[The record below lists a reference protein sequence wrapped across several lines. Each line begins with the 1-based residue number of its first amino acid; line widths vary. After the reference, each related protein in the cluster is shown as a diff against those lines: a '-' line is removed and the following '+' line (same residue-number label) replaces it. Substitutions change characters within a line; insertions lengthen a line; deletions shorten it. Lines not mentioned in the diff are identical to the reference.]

1 MLRKLLKH
9 EFRASGRI
17 MLPMYLIVLLSA
29 AGSNLSIRLAS
40 SDSGSIPASLFSAF
54 VLLLFAAALIG
65 ICIMAVVL
73 MVQRF
78 YKNLL
83 CDEGYIM
90 LTLPVSV
97 HQHIVSK
104 LIASTVWF
112 AATALVVLLGILLVS
127 FDFPFVAT
135 LAKGLRFLARQ
146 LEYLKLLQ
154 TADLI
159 LLTAE
164 GVVIALLSGAVI
176 CLHFYAALAIGHSF
190 SEKKVLLSIIFY
202 FVLQMVMQTLLSL
215 CALGPI
221 ALMLTKLT
229 EGIHFNLRA
238 RAWMDYVHAIVGLT
252 ALITVI
258 QGAVYY
264 LLTAFMLKRRLN
276 LE

>member
-65 ICIMAVVL
+65 ICIMVVVL
-73 MVQRF
+73 MVQCF

-127 FDFPFVAT
+127 FDFPFVAA

-190 SEKKVLLSIIFY
+190 SGKKILLSIAFY
-202 FVLQMVMQTLLSL
+202 FVLQMAMQTLLSL

-229 EGIHFNLRA
+229 EGIHFNLSGRV
-238 RAWMDYVHAIVGLT
+238 WMDYVHAIAGLT

-258 QGAVYY
+258 QGTVYY

>member
-65 ICIMAVVL
+65 ICIMVVVL
-73 MVQRF
+73 MVQCF

-127 FDFPFVAT
+127 FDFPFVAA

-176 CLHFYAALAIGHSF
+176 CLHFYAALAIGHSYP
-190 SEKKVLLSIIFY
+190 EKKVLLSIIFY

-229 EGIHFNLRA
+229 EGIHFNLSGRV
-238 RAWMDYVHAIVGLT
+238 WMDYVHAIAGLT

-258 QGAVYY
+258 QGTVYY

>member
-17 MLPMYLIVLLSA
+17 MLPLYLIVLLTA
-29 AGSNLSIRLAS
+29 AGVNLSIRLGIS
-40 SDSGSIPASLFSAF
+40 NSGSTPAILLSALA
-54 VLLLFAAALIG
+54 LLLFAAALIG
-65 ICIMAVVL
+65 VCVMVMIL

-97 HQHIVSK
+97 HQHIFSK
-104 LIASTVWF
+104 LIASTAWL
-112 AATALVVLLGILLVS
+112 AATALVVLLGILLAS
-127 FDFPFVAT
+127 FDFPVVAAF
-135 LAKGLRFLARQ
+135 AKGLRFFARQ

-154 TADLI
+154 AADLT

-164 GVVIALLSGAVI
+164 GGALALLSAAVT
-176 CLHFYAALAIGHSF
+176 CLQFYAAMAIGHSF
-190 SEKKVLLSIIFY
+190 SEKKILLSVVFY
-202 FVLQMVMQTLLSL
+202 FALQMAMQALLSL
-215 CALGPI
+215 CALGST
-221 ALMLTKLT
+221 ALLLTKLT
-229 EGIHFNLRA
+229 EGIHFDLSG
-238 RAWMDYVHAIVGLT
+238 RAWMDYVHAIAGLT

>member
-40 SDSGSIPASLFSAF
+40 SDSGSIPVSLFSAF

-97 HQHIVSK
+97 HQHIFSK

-127 FDFPFVAT
+127 FDVPFVAA

-229 EGIHFNLRA
+229 EGIHFDLSA
-238 RAWMDYVHAIVGLT
+238 RAWMDYVHAIAGLT

>member
-97 HQHIVSK
+97 HQHIFSK

-127 FDFPFVAT
+127 FDFPFVAA

-229 EGIHFNLRA
+229 EGIHFDLSA
-238 RAWMDYVHAIVGLT
+238 RAWTDYVHAIVGLT
-252 ALITVI
+252 ALITAI

>member
-97 HQHIVSK
+97 HQHIFSK

-127 FDFPFVAT
+127 FDFPFVAA

-164 GVVIALLSGAVI
+164 GGVIALLSGAVI

-190 SEKKVLLSIIFY
+190 SEKKVLLSIAFY

-229 EGIHFNLRA
+229 EGIHFDLSA

-252 ALITVI
+252 ALITAI

>member
-1 MLRKLLKH
+1 
-9 EFRASGRI
+9 

-29 AGSNLSIRLAS
+29 TGSNLSIRLAS

-65 ICIMAVVL
+65 ICIMVVVL

-127 FDFPFVAT
+127 FDFPFVAA

-164 GVVIALLSGAVI
+164 GGVIALLSGAVI
-176 CLHFYAALAIGHSF
+176 CLHFYAALSIGHSF
-190 SEKKVLLSIIFY
+190 SGKKILLSIAFY
-202 FVLQMVMQTLLSL
+202 FVLQMAMQTLLFL

-229 EGIHFNLRA
+229 EGIHFDLSG

-252 ALITVI
+252 ALITAI

>member
-40 SDSGSIPASLFSAF
+40 SDAGSIPASLFSAF

-90 LTLPVSV
+90 LTLPASV

-127 FDFPFVAT
+127 FDFPFVAP

-164 GVVIALLSGAVI
+164 GGVIALLSGAVI

-190 SEKKVLLSIIFY
+190 SEKKVLLSIAFY

-221 ALMLTKLT
+221 VLMLTKLT
-229 EGIHFNLRA
+229 EGIHFDLSA

-252 ALITVI
+252 ALITAI

>member
-29 AGSNLSIRLAS
+29 AGVNLSIRLAS
-40 SDSGSIPASLFSAF
+40 SDSGSIPALLLSAF
-54 VLLLFAAALIG
+54 ALLLFAAALIG
-65 ICIMAVVL
+65 ICIMVVVL

-83 CDEGYIM
+83 CDEGYLM

-97 HQHIVSK
+97 HQHIFSK
-104 LIASTVWF
+104 LIVSTVWF
-112 AATALVVLLGILLVS
+112 AATALVVLLGILLAS
-127 FDFPFVAT
+127 FDFPAVAA
-135 LAKGLRFLARQ
+135 LAKVLRFLARQ

-154 TADLI
+154 VSDLT

-164 GVVIALLSGAVI
+164 GVILALLSGAVT
-176 CLHFYAALAIGHSF
+176 CLHFYAAMAIGHSF
-190 SEKKVLLSIIFY
+190 SGKKILLSVVFY
-202 FVLQMVMQTLLSL
+202 FALQMAMQTLLSL

-221 ALMLTKLT
+221 VLLLTKLT
-229 EGIHFNLRA
+229 EGIHFDLNG
-238 RAWMDYVHAIVGLT
+238 RAWMDYVHAIAGLT

-258 QGAVYY
+258 QGTVYY